1 MSGFRWNK
9 AKTAAAIAL
18 ADGETVEKAAT
29 LSGVDPRT
37 VYRWKADIEFSCE
50 VDRLTLMMGVA
61 AKAERLRLAK
71 RVINQKTKDKETIR
85 TEKDL
90 LDWIKY
96 AQSETDGV
104 KLDLTG
110 LLASFT
116 SDDAPMAGSGS
127 EGVHGAKGDTE

>member
-18 ADGETVEKAAT
+18 ADGETVENSAK
-29 LSGVDPRT
+29 LSGVVERT
-37 VYRWKADIEFSCE
+37 IFRWKDDIEFSSE
-50 VDRLTLMMGVA
+50 VDRLTLMMGIS
-61 AKAERLRLAK
+61 AKAERLRIAK
-71 RVINQKTKDKETIR
+71 RVIKQKVEKDRIK

-110 LLASFT
+110 LLAAFT

-127 EGVHGAKGDTE
+127 EGVHGAKGDTK

>member
-1 MSGFRWNK
+1 MSDFRWNK

-18 ADGETVEKAAT
+18 ADGETVEKAAE
-29 LSGVDPRT
+29 LAGVDSRS
-37 VYRWKADIEFSCE
+37 VFRWKNAIEFSCE
-50 VDRLTLMMGVA
+50 IDRLTLMMGIS

-71 RVINQKTKDKETIR
+71 RVIKQKIQEGKIR

-110 LLASFT
+110 LLT
-116 SDDAPMAGSGS
+116 TLTNDDAPVAGSGQS
-127 EGVHGAKGDTE
+127 GVSRTEGDT